1 MKKIN
6 NIKLFE
12 KVIANLIELTD
23 KLSLTWKHFTYEE
36 IRFFCSPEERIDWK
50 LVRSDNNTLKE
61 LAKEISE
68 LYKNIKTEDVY
79 FLLPQFFSRINSYIL
94 FDVDAINIDYYYIL
108 SDFLNFIPE
117 NNKPTSFLD
126 YANNLDFFQEVI
138 FKTLDKIDEDFK
150 NTKIE
155 FTLKLG
161 SKNLWRPQEIKVDD
175 KIIATVDIDGLTEI
189 RGTYE
194 DWYLWDRIS
203 EAFNDLMLIINI
215 LELNWI
221 FHIEDTNKSIFHEKN
236 YINNKKFD
244 VSQFTFTQHI
254 NFHSVNDFY
263 FIRKYLEKFYEAPA
277 WFVNLEYFYLL
288 SSRLKDT
295 KLITASNFFWT
306 DIFRFQSKEF
316 LNYWQAIE
324 VMLWSPD
331 RNIKEELK
339 SKFELFFPNTN
350 YIEDFWDIRNW
361 IVHRWVLH
369 VHSDALRTIEKISK
383 QLFLKLIVANY
394 K

>member
-1 MKKIN
+1 M
-6 NIKLFE
+6 
-12 KVIANLIELTD
+12 
-23 KLSLTWKHFTYEE
+23 
-36 IRFFCSPEERIDWK
+36 
-50 LVRSDNNTLKE
+50 
-61 LAKEISE
+61 
-68 LYKNIKTEDVY
+68 
-79 FLLPQFFSRINSYIL
+79 
-94 FDVDAINIDYYYIL
+94 
-108 SDFLNFIPE
+108 
-117 NNKPTSFLD
+117 
-126 YANNLDFFQEVI
+126 
-138 FKTLDKIDEDFK
+138 
-150 NTKIE
+150 
-155 FTLKLG
+155 
-161 SKNLWRPQEIKVDD
+161 
-175 KIIATVDIDGLTEI
+175 
-189 RGTYE
+189 YE

-221 FHIEDTNKSIFHEKN
+221 FHIEDTNKSIFHERN

-263 FIRKYLEKFYEAPA
+263 FISKYLEKFYEAPA